1 MKMYI
6 NFNFQFWTYTVSQ
19 GYIMVLRTLKNVC
32 HCTYS
37 PIISSIYITFPKSH
51 HVTHT
56 HTHTHTGSEGKKS
69 SKNGKKRIIG
79 MNSK

>member
-1 MKMYI
+1 
-6 NFNFQFWTYTVSQ
+6 
-19 GYIMVLRTLKNVC
+19 MVLRTLKNVC

-56 HTHTHTGSEGKKS
+56 HTHTHTQMGSEDKKS
-69 SKNGKKRIIG
+69 SKNGKKRIVG

>member
-1 MKMYI
+1 MYI

-56 HTHTHTGSEGKKS
+56 HTHTHTQDLKVKNQVKMGKKE
-69 SKNGKKRIIG
+69 
-79 MNSK
+79 